1 MLVGRV
7 KLQLVAFLLLS
18 GGVAANIFVLQ
29 PHSWERLAGLKAQPR
44 TALASAERFVGDTG
58 SIGGMSGA
66 RAADR
71 PGLAG
76 ASISDQQTG
85 GAVAVEIPKDQTDIT
100 RAVQRELQ
108 LRGYETGAADGVA
121 GLVTRGAIMGFEF
134 DHGMPMT
141 GKPSQQLLKTIL
153 LGAQGR
159 AAPRTGGVAAAQSAE
174 AESLIKSVQTSLA
187 ALGYRPGRANGRLT
201 PETARAI
208 REFEVD
214 QSLPESG
221 RLSGPLVARLT
232 RLSAQGRVASG
243 P

>member
-1 MLVGRV
+1 MPVGRV

-18 GGVAANIFVLQ
+18 AGVAANIFVLQ
-29 PHSWERLAGLKAQPR
+29 PGSWQRLTGRQPR
-44 TALASAERFVGDTG
+44 IALASAEGFVGDTG

-66 RAADR
+66 RGGDR
-71 PGLAG
+71 TGFAG
-76 ASISDQQTG
+76 ASLSARQARDIAAG
-85 GAVAVEIPKDQTDIT
+85 IPKDQTDIT

-121 GLVTRGAIMGFEF
+121 GLVTRAAIMGFEY
-134 DHGMPMT
+134 DHHMVMT
-141 GKPSQQLLKTIL
+141 GRPSQQLLKAIL
-153 LGAQGR
+153 LGARGR
-159 AAPRTGGVAAAQSAE
+159 DGAAAQQGGATVAPSAE

-187 ALGYRPGRANGRLT
+187 ALGYRPGRADGRLT

-232 RLSAQGRVASG
+232 RLSGQGRVASG

>member
-1 MLVGRV
+1 MPVGRV

-18 GGVAANIFVLQ
+18 SGVVANIFVLQ
-29 PHSWERLAGLKAQPR
+29 PGSWQRLTGRQPR
-44 TALASAERFVGDTG
+44 IALASAERFVGNTG

-66 RAADR
+66 RGADR
-71 PGLAG
+71 SGFPG
-76 ASISDQQTG
+76 ASFSDRQTSDIT
-85 GAVAVEIPKDQTDIT
+85 VAIPKDQTDIT

-108 LRGYETGAADGVA
+108 LRGYETGAPDGVA
-121 GLVTRGAIMGFEF
+121 GLVTRAAIMGFEY
-134 DHGMPMT
+134 DHHMPMT
-141 GKPSQQLLKTIL
+141 GKPSQQLLKAVL
-153 LGAQGR
+153 LGARGR
-159 AAPRTGGVAAAQSAE
+159 DGAAPRPGGTAVAQSAE

-232 RLSAQGRVASG
+232 RLSGQGRVASG